1 MKYLSTL
8 NIVRRQQKVFTASL
22 NEECGQQVKT
32 FSKNEKQGEKEKYER
47 RIIEIA
53 WKF

>member
-22 NEECGQQVKT
+22 NEECGQQVKNI
-32 FSKNEKQGEKEKYER
+32 FQKMKSKGKKKNTRGELLK
-47 RIIEIA
+47 
-53 WKF
+53 